1 MGMNLAYM
9 EMRVMLAHLFRNYT
23 VSVPEECDM
32 TKMEFLLVQPKSG
45 KCVLKVVPRME

>member
-1 MGMNLAYM
+1 
-9 EMRVMLAHLFRNYT
+9 MLAHLFRNYT

-45 KCVLKVVPRME
+45 KCVLKVVPRMG